1 MKVVGRLRRRKA
13 TNPEKKLTYIVY
25 YITISK
31 ALESIDVIREAIER
45 GWVNIRICG
54 EPLTA
59 PIREVAGTHYI
70 HIPIWF
76 IRKHPELEKT
86 DKVEYEILENQ

>member
-13 TNPEKKLTYIVY
+13 TNTIKKLTYVVY

-31 ALESIDVIREAIER
+31 ALESVDVIRNAIER
-45 GWVNIRICG
+45 GWINIRICG

-59 PIREVAGTHYI
+59 HIREVGGTHYI

-76 IRKHPELEKT
+76 VRKHPELEKT
-86 DKVEYEILENQ
+86 DKVEYEVMESQ